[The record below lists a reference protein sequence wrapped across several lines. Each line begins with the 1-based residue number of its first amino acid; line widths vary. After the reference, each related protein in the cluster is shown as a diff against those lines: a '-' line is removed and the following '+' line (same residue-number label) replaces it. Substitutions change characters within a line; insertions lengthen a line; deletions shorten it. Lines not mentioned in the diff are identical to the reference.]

1 MCQSDPPTG
10 KPEQPNKT
18 LLKEMHNAVEKR
30 RRDKINTTIQELKD
44 LIPSCRNVA
53 NNKAAILTQASEHI
67 RHMSV
72 ANSNLMEANR
82 RLQACLLPSLS
93 LSLCYP
99 TLLHLPLQS
108 HLTSLLHSGIESTPA
123 SRINRTAPPPVGT
136 TARRHWQPPTTN
148 ALCVIGYIPTA
159 HACSNSSSSCAR
171 AAAATTAATPSSRL
185 AQHPFSPSRH
195 FVPKLYFPVT
205 SHAR

>member
-10 KPEQPNKT
+10 KPEQSNKT

-44 LIPSCRNVA
+44 LIPGCRNVA

-72 ANSNLMEANR
+72 ANSNLMEASR

-93 LSLCYP
+93 LSLLSYF
-99 TLLHLPLQS
+99 
-108 HLTSLLHSGIESTPA
+108 
-123 SRINRTAPPPVGT
+123 APPP
-136 TARRHWQPPTTN
+136 TAK
-148 ALCVIGYIPTA
+148 
-159 HACSNSSSSCAR
+159 SSDQ
-171 AAAATTAATPSSRL
+171 L
-185 AQHPFSPSRH
+185 
-195 FVPKLYFPVT
+195 T
-205 SHAR
+205 SFRNRINTC